1 MTEGLEHSLNVP
13 QQIDQK
19 GAALCNH
26 PLHHSSLKPRNHR
39 TPDLLHS
46 QSFTVWA
53 TACKYFSPNCLLCPL
68 RTTSWPGPP
77 VVTAER
83 WADLHTH
90 TTRTPTATAASSST
104 PKGMNRIRTARVQA
118 AHRLSEGEW
127 KATNGA
133 DESVSYQTLYPRVT
147 SAPTFKIRRLDTASK
162 VFLWGIIIMK

>member
-133 DESVSYQTLYPRVT
+133 DVCELSNGLSVHPLLRSVGLILLLK
-147 SAPTFKIRRLDTASK
+147 SSCEALS
-162 VFLWGIIIMK
+162 LWNS